1 MAKLAVPPPLQDKL
15 GDEASA
21 ALIDLLHETQNG
33 QRDLLLQSVE
43 DRFLRH
49 VAESE
54 SRLRSEMQAGFLEL
68 QRQMDALRADVSK
81 EIAALRKDFTGEITA
96 LRKDFAGEIAAL
108 RKDFAGEITDVRK
121 EIGDVRKEIGDV
133 RKEITDVRKE
143 IGDVRKEIT
152 TQTRW
157 LLTVMVGAAVL
168 IPVLQRVMAWLLP

>member
-33 QRDLLLQSVE
+33 QRDLLVQSVE

-54 SRLRSEMQAGFLEL
+54 SRLRSEMQAGFLDL
-68 QRQMDALRADVSK
+68 QRQMGALRADVSK
-81 EIAALRKDFTGEITA
+81 EIAA

-121 EIGDVRKEIGDV
+121 EIGDVRKEITDVRKEITDV